1 MGQCCHL
8 GIFFQ
13 LESILVIVP
22 LGCLYKSLQIL
33 LRCPD
38 QKHCLILFSCTK
50 SLSSLELSVQRM
62 NCTLICQLK
71 QSHLNYFHISTLIQ
85 KLFILHKGSSRAFCT
100 FIPTFFVF
108 NDLTDSLHC
117 FVRYDFLFLK
127 DGKAE
132 MRWPTWEYTRSVH
145 PCRLVMPNCHSMP
158 KVVPSLGMLDMNM
171 EAPQRVPTGPVPWS
185 PDGHGE
191 PAALRVRASR
201 PGILQLCRTL
211 LFQQNSLSGC

>member
-1 MGQCCHL
+1 MWLHRYNSKHGRLFRANGKAGTSSAVCATGMIP
-8 GIFFQ
+8 GILTNSGAVLSLRHFFFPFQ

-100 FIPTFFVF
+100 FIPTFF
-108 NDLTDSLHC
+108 
-117 FVRYDFLFLK
+117 
-127 DGKAE
+127 
-132 MRWPTWEYTRSVH
+132 
-145 PCRLVMPNCHSMP
+145 
-158 KVVPSLGMLDMNM
+158 
-171 EAPQRVPTGPVPWS
+171 
-185 PDGHGE
+185 
-191 PAALRVRASR
+191 
-201 PGILQLCRTL
+201 LCL
-211 LFQQNSLSGC
+211 MI